1 MPSWALLYVAG
12 PICLSAWLHRHQF
25 RALASALKA
34 GLELLGDLCL
44 ALPALAYWDRG
55 VAGWFDRG
63 PLMVLLALGSLAL
76 LVFGWAGIRSALA
89 DGRLPPRRRWLVAA
103 LGSGLPMLA
112 AVPEVWWGLIAVHVV
127 PA

>member
-1 MPSWALLYVAG
+1 MSSWIILYVAG
-12 PICLSAWLHRHQF
+12 PICLSAWLHRHEF
-25 RALASALKA
+25 GRFASAFKA

-55 VAGWFDRG
+55 VAGWFDRT

>member
-12 PICLSAWLHRHQF
+12 PICLSAWMHRHEF
-25 RALASALKA
+25 RAVASALKA
-34 GLELLGDLCL
+34 ALELLGDLCL

-55 VAGWFDRG
+55 VAGWFERG

-76 LVFGWAGIRSALA
+76 LVFGGAGIRTALA
-89 DGRLPPRRRWLVAA
+89 DPRLPPRRRWLVAA

-112 AVPEVWWGLIAVHVV
+112 ALPEVWWGLIAVRVV